1 MEIGKIGLQ
10 FLTPPS
16 AIWLNRAASKNAD
29 YIFEEQSI
37 YI

>member
-1 MEIGKIGLQ
+1 MEIEKIGLQ